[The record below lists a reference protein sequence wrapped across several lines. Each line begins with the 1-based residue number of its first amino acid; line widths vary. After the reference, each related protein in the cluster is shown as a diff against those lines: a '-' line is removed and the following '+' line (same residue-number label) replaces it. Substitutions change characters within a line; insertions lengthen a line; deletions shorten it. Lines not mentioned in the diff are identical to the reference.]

1 MALAKTQIRPAQQ
14 ERNEVHNM
22 KTINTN
28 NETMIKV
35 ENVYKTFGKKGGAI
49 TQVLDGANLTVNKG
63 EFVSLMGASGSGKS
77 TLLYLIGGL
86 DRDFTGDISICGTSI
101 RKMREKKLSKIR
113 LGHIGFIFQFYNLVQ
128 NLNVEDNILLPSLVA
143 GRSRA
148 SMKKELDEIL
158 EITGLTEKR
167 KQMPSKLSGGQQ
179 QRVAIARAIIS
190 NPQIILADEATG
202 NLDSKSGAEIME
214 LFRKINREKGIT
226 ILQVTHSQKC
236 AEYGTRTVV
245 LENGKTVDERASM
258 WLPSSHK
265 PTFQELEGRL
275 ATSMSRS

>member
-1 MALAKTQIRPAQQ
+1 MENMI
-14 ERNEVHNM
+14 EVRNVS
-22 KTINTN
+22 KS
-28 NETMIKV
+28 
-35 ENVYKTFGKKGGAI
+35 FGKKGGAI
-49 TQVLDGANLTVNKG
+49 TQVLNGADLTVEKG

-86 DRDFTGDISICGTSI
+86 DRSFDGEIYICGNSI
-101 RKMREKKLSKIR
+101 RKMKEKKLSEIR
-113 LGHIGFIFQFYNLVQ
+113 LGKIGFIFQFYNLVQ

-143 GRSRA
+143 GHSRA
-148 SMKKELDEIL
+148 SLKKDLDEIL

-214 LFRKINREKGIT
+214 LFRRINREKGIT

-236 AEYGTRTVV
+236 AGYGTRTVV
-245 LENGKTVDERASM
+245 LDNGKTVTSQSLQVDPNSESVRRKLSY
-258 WLPSSHK
+258 PVSSG
-265 PTFQELEGRL
+265 LYR
-275 ATSMSRS
+275 